1 MTSVNINI
9 RTDVEV
15 KQKAQRLF
23 ELLGMDMTTA
33 VNMFL
38 RQAISKNTL
47 PFDILPIADNSVPA
61 LGSVKGKITLADGYD
76 AQYEDFIEHI
86 R

>member
-9 RTDVEV
+9 RTNFEV

-23 ELLGMDMTTA
+23 ENLGMDMTTA
-33 VNMFL
+33 VNLFL

-47 PFDILPIADNSVPA
+47 PFDILPIADSGAPSLGNMNSQ
-61 LGSVKGKITLADGYD
+61 ITLAEEYGESYD
-76 AQYEDFIEHI
+76 DFIEHI